1 MRPPGEQPSGSVT
14 APAVALPN
22 WLHRL
27 SACSSSLHSI
37 FSGVKIHHY
46 DLHSL
51 PFATHWPRYR
61 TRLLS
66 RTLPPVAVSLQEP
79 KAHWVRQNGDLLF
92 NARNSSRSAIHAQEN
107 PVRIRVLP
115 EYIQFEFSGISVQIG
130 SDCVML
136 KKTINR
142 IKQIN

>member
-1 MRPPGEQPSGSVT
+1 
-14 APAVALPN
+14 
-22 WLHRL
+22 
-27 SACSSSLHSI
+27 
-37 FSGVKIHHY
+37 
-46 DLHSL
+46 
-51 PFATHWPRYR
+51 
-61 TRLLS
+61 
-66 RTLPPVAVSLQEP
+66 QEP

-115 EYIQFEFSGISVQIG
+115 EYIQFEFSGISVQIA

-136 KKTINR
+136 KKTISR